1 MLQFNPG
8 QLYFLGREASD
19 RLQQAAKLGLEGSDQ
34 AFDLTIRTV
43 QFHVDA
49 MTRLLTQTSHVK
61 DLASLRQ
68 LWSELF
74 DLMRESV
81 ATSNA
86 SQKQTVEMALKA
98 TELFYTNIFEH
109 EQSAHEGNAKAK
121 AKPAAAKAAPALAAR
136 LLCSR

>member
-34 AFDLTIRTV
+34 AFDLTIKTV

-49 MTRLLTQTSHVK
+49 MTRLMTQTSHVK

-86 SQKQTVEMALKA
+86 AQKQTIEMALKA
-98 TELFYTNIFEH
+98 TELFYTNIFE
-109 EQSAHEGNAKAK
+109 QNTQGDGAK
-121 AKPAAAKAAPALAAR
+121 AKPAVAKAAPAKKKR
-136 LLCSR
+136 S

>member
-34 AFDLTIRTV
+34 AFDLTIKTV

-49 MTRLLTQTSHVK
+49 MTRLMTQTSHVK
-61 DLASLRQ
+61 DIASLRQ

-81 ATSNA
+81 ATSNT
-86 SQKQTVEMALKA
+86 SQKQTIEMALKA
-98 TELFYTNIFEH
+98 TELFYTNIFE
-109 EQSAHEGNAKAK
+109 QSAKVDGAKAK
-121 AKPAAAKAAPALAAR
+121 PKPAAAKAAPAKKKR
-136 LLCSR
+136 M

>member
-34 AFDLTIRTV
+34 AFDLTIKTV

-49 MTRLLTQTSHVK
+49 MTRLMTQTSHVK
-61 DLASLRQ
+61 DIASLRQ

-81 ATSNA
+81 ATSNT
-86 SQKQTVEMALKA
+86 SQKQTIEMALKA
-98 TELFYTNIFEH
+98 TELFYTNIFE
-109 EQSAHEGNAKAK
+109 QSVPADAAKP
-121 AKPAAAKAAPALAAR
+121 KPAAAKPAPAPKKKKR
-136 LLCSR
+136 S

>member
-34 AFDLTIRTV
+34 AFDLTIKTV

-49 MTRLLTQTSHVK
+49 MTRLMTQTSHVK

-86 SQKQTVEMALKA
+86 SQKQTIEMALKA
-98 TELFYTNIFEH
+98 TELFYTNIFE
-109 EQSAHEGNAKAK
+109 QNPQVDGAK
-121 AKPAAAKAAPALAAR
+121 AKPAATKAAPAKKKR
-136 LLCSR
+136 S

>member
-34 AFDLTIRTV
+34 AFDLTIKTV

-49 MTRLLTQTSHVK
+49 MTRLMTQTSHVK

-86 SQKQTVEMALKA
+86 SQKQTIEMALKA
-98 TELFYTNIFEH
+98 TELFYTNIFE
-109 EQSAHEGNAKAK
+109 QNPQVDGAK
-121 AKPAAAKAAPALAAR
+121 AKPAAAKAAPAKKKR
-136 LLCSR
+136 S

>member
-49 MTRLLTQTSHVK
+49 MTRLMTQTSHVK

-68 LWSELF
+68 LWAELF

-81 ATSNA
+81 ATSNT
-86 SQKQTVEMALKA
+86 SQKQTIEMALKA
-98 TELFYTNIFEH
+98 TELFYQNIFE
-109 EQSAHEGNAKAK
+109 QSATQAG
-121 AKPAAAKAAPALAAR
+121 AKPKADGAKAARSPAPKAR
-136 LLCSR
+136 KAKL

>member
-34 AFDLTIRTV
+34 AFDLTIKTV

-49 MTRLLTQTSHVK
+49 MTRLMTQTSHVK
-61 DLASLRQ
+61 DIASLRQ

-74 DLMRESV
+74 ELMRESV

-98 TELFYTNIFEH
+98 TELFYTNIFE
-109 EQSAHEGNAKAK
+109 QSAKADGAK
-121 AKPAAAKAAPALAAR
+121 AKPKPTAAKAAPAPAAKKKR
-136 LLCSR
+136 

>member
-19 RLQQAAKLGLEGSDQ
+19 RLQQAAKLGLEGGDQ

-49 MTRLLTQTSHVK
+49 MTRLMTQTSHVK
-61 DLASLRQ
+61 DIAGLRQ

-74 DLMRESV
+74 DLMRESI
-81 ATSNA
+81 ATSNTN
-86 SQKQTVEMALKA
+86 QKQTIEMALKA
-98 TELFYTNIFEH
+98 TELFYTNIFE
-109 EQSAHEGNAKAK
+109 QSPAAKSTAKAK
-121 AKPAAAKAAPALAAR
+121 DTKASAQRTAAKSGKAAKK
-136 LLCSR
+136 

>member
-34 AFDLTIRTV
+34 AFDLTIKTV

-49 MTRLLTQTSHVK
+49 MTRLMTQTSHVK
-61 DLASLRQ
+61 DLTSLRQ

-74 DLMRESV
+74 DLMRDAV

-86 SQKQTVEMALKA
+86 SQKQTIEMALKA
-98 TELFYTNIFEH
+98 TELFYTNIFE
-109 EQSAHEGNAKAK
+109 QTAQTDGAKANTK
-121 AKPAAAKAAPALAAR
+121 PAAAKPAAAKKK
-136 LLCSR
+136 SK

>member
-34 AFDLTIRTV
+34 AFDLTIKTV

-49 MTRLLTQTSHVK
+49 MTRLMTQTSHVK

-86 SQKQTVEMALKA
+86 SQKQTIEMALKA
-98 TELFYTNIFEH
+98 TELFYTNIFE
-109 EQSAHEGNAKAK
+109 QNTQGDGAK
-121 AKPAAAKAAPALAAR
+121 AKPAATKAAPAKKKR
-136 LLCSR
+136 S

>member
-19 RLQQAAKLGLEGSDQ
+19 RLQQAAKLGLEGGDQ
-34 AFDLTIRTV
+34 AFDLTIKTV

-49 MTRLLTQTSHVK
+49 MTRLMTQTSHVK
-61 DLASLRQ
+61 DIASLRQ
-68 LWSELF
+68 LWAELF

-81 ATSNA
+81 ATSNV

-98 TELFYTNIFEH
+98 TELFYSNIFE
-109 EQSAHEGNAKAK
+109 QSAKNEAAK
-121 AKPAAAKAAPALAAR
+121 AKPAAAKKAQPPAPKKKR
-136 LLCSR
+136 

>member
-49 MTRLLTQTSHVK
+49 MTRLMTQTSHVK
-61 DLASLRQ
+61 DIASLRQ

-74 DLMRESV
+74 DLMRESI

-86 SQKQTVEMALKA
+86 SQKQTLEMALRA
-98 TELFYTNIFEH
+98 TELFYTNIFE
-109 EQSAHEGNAKAK
+109 QSAKP
-121 AKPAAAKAAPALAAR
+121 KPAAAKAAPAPAPKKKKR
-136 LLCSR
+136 

>member
-34 AFDLTIRTV
+34 AFDLTIKTV

-49 MTRLLTQTSHVK
+49 MTRLMTQTSHVK
-61 DLASLRQ
+61 DIASLRQ

-98 TELFYTNIFEH
+98 TELFYTNIFE
-109 EQSAHEGNAKAK
+109 QSAKGDGAKAK
-121 AKPAAAKAAPALAAR
+121 ANAKPAAAKAAPAPSAKKKR
-136 LLCSR
+136 

>member
-49 MTRLLTQTSHVK
+49 MTRLMTQTSHVK
-61 DLASLRQ
+61 DLAGLRQ

-74 DLMRESV
+74 ELMREAV

-86 SQKQTVEMALKA
+86 SQKQTIDMALKA
-98 TELFYTNIFEH
+98 TELFYSNLFDRAS
-109 EQSAHEGNAKAK
+109 EQTKKPTVEQKPKTAKK
-121 AKPAAAKAAPALAAR
+121 R
-136 LLCSR
+136 

>member
-34 AFDLTIRTV
+34 AFDLTIKTV

-49 MTRLLTQTSHVK
+49 MTRLMTQTSHVK
-61 DLASLRQ
+61 DIASLRQ

-74 DLMRESV
+74 ELMRESV

-98 TELFYTNIFEH
+98 TELFYTNIFE
-109 EQSAHEGNAKAK
+109 QSAKTDGAKAK
-121 AKPAAAKAAPALAAR
+121 PKPAAAKAAPAPAAKKKR
-136 LLCSR
+136 

>member
-49 MTRLLTQTSHVK
+49 MTRLMTQTSHVK
-61 DLASLRQ
+61 DIASLRQ

-81 ATSNA
+81 ATSNT
-86 SQKQTVEMALKA
+86 SQKQTIEMALKA
-98 TELFYTNIFEH
+98 TELFYTNIFE
-109 EQSAHEGNAKAK
+109 QSMPAEAPKPKA
-121 AKPAAAKAAPALAAR
+121 AAAKAPAPAAKKKKR
-136 LLCSR
+136 

>member
-34 AFDLTIRTV
+34 AFDLTIKTV

-49 MTRLLTQTSHVK
+49 MTRLMTQTSHVK
-61 DLASLRQ
+61 DIASLRQ

-86 SQKQTVEMALKA
+86 SQKQTIEMALKA
-98 TELFYTNIFEH
+98 TELFYTNIFE
-109 EQSAHEGNAKAK
+109 QSVQAEPAKTN
-121 AKPAAAKAAPALAAR
+121 AKPAAAKAAPARAPKKKR
-136 LLCSR
+136 

>member
-19 RLQQAAKLGLEGSDQ
+19 RLEQAAKLGLEGGDQ

-49 MTRLLTQTSHVK
+49 MTRLMTQTSHVK
-61 DLASLRQ
+61 DIAGVKQ

-81 ATSNA
+81 ASSNA
-86 SQKQTVEMALKA
+86 AQKQTIEMALKA
-98 TELFYTNIFEH
+98 TEMFYSNIFEQQAKT
-109 EQSAHEGNAKAK
+109 EQKAK
-121 AKPAAAKAAPALAAR
+121 AKKKP
-136 LLCSR
+136 

>member
-34 AFDLTIRTV
+34 AFDLTIKTV

-49 MTRLLTQTSHVK
+49 MTRLMTQTSHVK
-61 DLASLRQ
+61 DIASLRQ

-81 ATSNA
+81 ATSNT
-86 SQKQTVEMALKA
+86 SQKQTIEMALKA
-98 TELFYTNIFEH
+98 TELFYTNIFE
-109 EQSAHEGNAKAK
+109 QSMPAEAPKPKA
-121 AKPAAAKAAPALAAR
+121 AAAKAPAPAAKKKKR
-136 LLCSR
+136 

>member
-34 AFDLTIRTV
+34 AFDLTIKTV

-49 MTRLLTQTSHVK
+49 MTRLMTQTSHVK

-86 SQKQTVEMALKA
+86 SQKQTIEMALKA
-98 TELFYTNIFEH
+98 TELFYTNIFD
-109 EQSAHEGNAKAK
+109 QNAPGDGAK
-121 AKPAAAKAAPALAAR
+121 AKPAAAKAAPAKKKR
-136 LLCSR
+136 S

>member
-49 MTRLLTQTSHVK
+49 MTRLMTQTSHVK

-81 ATSNA
+81 ATSNT
-86 SQKQTVEMALKA
+86 SQKQTIEMALKA
-98 TELFYTNIFEH
+98 TELFYTNIFE
-109 EQSAHEGNAKAK
+109 QSMPAEAPKPKA
-121 AKPAAAKAAPALAAR
+121 AAAKAPAPAAKKKKR
-136 LLCSR
+136 

>member
-19 RLQQAAKLGLEGSDQ
+19 RLQQAAKLGLEGGDQ

-49 MTRLLTQTSHVK
+49 MTRLMTQTSHVK
-61 DLASLRQ
+61 DLAGLRQ

-74 DLMRESV
+74 ELMRESI

-86 SQKQTVEMALKA
+86 SQKKTVEMALKA
-98 TELFYTNIFEH
+98 TELFYTNIFEQTSTTKGSPKSKT
-109 EQSAHEGNAKAK
+109 ETTT
-121 AKPAAAKAAPALAAR
+121 APTPSRTAR
-136 LLCSR
+136 GGKK

>member
-49 MTRLLTQTSHVK
+49 MTRLMTQTSHVK
-61 DLASLRQ
+61 DIASLRQ

-86 SQKQTVEMALKA
+86 SQKQTIEMALKA
-98 TELFYTNIFEH
+98 TELFYTNIFE
-109 EQSAHEGNAKAK
+109 QSSATKSG
-121 AKPAAAKAAPALAAR
+121 AKPKAGAAAAPSPASPRAAR
-136 LLCSR
+136 SGKR

>member
-34 AFDLTIRTV
+34 AFDLTIKTV

-49 MTRLLTQTSHVK
+49 MTRLMTQTSHVK

-86 SQKQTVEMALKA
+86 SQKQTIEMALKA
-98 TELFYTNIFEH
+98 TELFYTNIFEQNP
-109 EQSAHEGNAKAK
+109 QSDGAK
-121 AKPAAAKAAPALAAR
+121 AKPAAAKAAPAKKKR
-136 LLCSR
+136 S